1 MLINTE
7 LVNAEGATVGIE
19 DGILEG
25 DQVGELVQG
34 TDTPRDVDDIEDRHG
49 A

>member
-7 LVNAEGATVGIE
+7 LVNAVGATVGTAV
-19 DGILEG
+19 GVLEG
-25 DQVGELVQG
+25 IQVGEFVQG

>member
-7 LVNAEGATVGIE
+7 LVKAVGETVGTVV
-19 DGILEG
+19 GILEG
-25 DQVGELVQG
+25 NQVGEFVQG
-34 TDTPRDVDDIEDRHG
+34 TATPRDVDDIEDRHG